1 MKTQQAAER
10 EEQQRIKN
18 LVLNYDL
25 HDGEDQDGDSLLP
38 TLLPNPNIH
47 EYNAGI
53 EKAAGANYSRPDK
66 SSNNRSGQRAR
77 KLQLS
82 DVDWY
87 DSKKNSSQSEN
98 MSPSEKKDGPVS
110 CHIENASSAVPPGG
124 GLVPSVAHPRSFA
137 GQQRMRAVARAQLQ
151 VGRLTRKQM
160 IQEHESRKLAA
171 KVNAGDKLFHVSER
185 E

>member
-25 HDGEDQDGDSLLP
+25 RDGEDQDGEDILAPIPLN
-38 TLLPNPNIH
+38 TNIH
-47 EYNAGI
+47 KTNAGL
-53 EKAAGANYSRPDK
+53 EKAAATNYSRPDK

-87 DSKKNSSQSEN
+87 DPKN
-98 MSPSEKKDGPVS
+98 KVS
-110 CHIENASSAVPPGG
+110 HVENASPPPERDGPASIDSHG
-124 GLVPSVAHPRSFA
+124 PLN
-137 GQQRMRAVARAQLQ
+137 AVASLGGFNEQTLRRQPAKAKAQG
-151 VGRLTRKQM
+151 GR
-160 IQEHESRKLAA
+160 ISRKEMLAGHEA
-171 KVNAGDKLFHVSER
+171 LKATRGQMKK
-185 E
+185 

>member
-25 HDGEDQDGDSLLP
+25 RDGEDQDGEDILAPIPLN
-38 TLLPNPNIH
+38 TNIH
-47 EYNAGI
+47 NSNAGLD
-53 EKAAGANYSRPDK
+53 KAAATNYTRPDK

-87 DSKKNSSQSEN
+87 APKTKVPHVEITSLSQDN
-98 MSPSEKKDGPVS
+98 VG
-110 CHIENASSAVPPGG
+110 SSASFEMRPGSACSPPTGSLQAGALPGSKNGEPRVPRRPTLPKAPG
-124 GLVPSVAHPRSFA
+124 
-137 GQQRMRAVARAQLQ
+137 
-151 VGRLTRKQM
+151 GRLTQKEMRASHAALKASLSENRK
-160 IQEHESRKLAA
+160 
-171 KVNAGDKLFHVSER
+171 
-185 E
+185 

>member
-25 HDGEDQDGDSLLP
+25 REGEDLDGNSSLA
-38 TLLPNPNIH
+38 TSSSSSNIH
-47 EYNAGI
+47 NYNAGA
-53 EKAAGANYSRPDK
+53 EKAAGANYARVDK

-87 DSKKNSSQSEN
+87 DHPQRTLSH
-98 MSPSEKKDGPVS
+98 SPVTRHGNVS
-110 CHIENASSAVPPGG
+110 FFKHARGKNASMKQQPDHAVNSGHGFSVTQPRQPPQSSKALPKTTGK
-124 GLVPSVAHPRSFA
+124 
-137 GQQRMRAVARAQLQ
+137 
-151 VGRLTRKQM
+151 GRLTRRE
-160 IQEHESRKLAA
+160 IFQEHASRIAA
-171 KVNAGDKLFHVSER
+171 KADAEK
-185 E
+185 

>member
-25 HDGEDQDGDSLLP
+25 RDGEDQDGEDILAP
-38 TLLPNPNIH
+38 IPPNTNIH
-47 EYNAGI
+47 SFNAGLD
-53 EKAAGANYSRPDK
+53 KAAATNYTRPDK

-87 DSKKNSSQSEN
+87 APKIE
-98 MSPSEKKDGPVS
+98 VS
-110 CHIENASSAVPPGG
+110 HVENASLPSESVGFSASPVMRPGSASSFQAGSSPDGINGQARVPKRPI
-124 GLVPSVAHPRSFA
+124 PPKAP
-137 GQQRMRAVARAQLQ
+137 
-151 VGRLTRKQM
+151 VGRLTQKEMRAAHAALKA
-160 IQEHESRKLAA
+160 SLAEN
-171 KVNAGDKLFHVSER
+171 KK
-185 E
+185 

>member
-25 HDGEDQDGDSLLP
+25 RDGEEQDGDSLLP
-38 TLLPNPNIH
+38 TLFSNPNIH
-47 EYNAGI
+47 DHNTGI
-53 EKAAGANYSRPDK
+53 EKAAATNYSRPDK

-87 DSKKNSSQSEN
+87 ESKENSSQSEN
-98 MSPSEKKDGPVS
+98 SNPSEKKKYGPVS
-110 CHIENASSAVPPGG
+110 GHIENTSVSVPPSRR
-124 GLVPSVAHPRSFA
+124 LVCSNAPSRSFG
-137 GQQRMRAVARAQLQ
+137 GQQRMMAPARATAQ
-151 VGRLTRKQM
+151 VGRLTRKQ
-160 IQEHESRKLAA
+160 ILQEHESRKLASKSDA
-171 KVNAGDKLFHVSER
+171 QK
-185 E
+185 